1 MKTQQIK
8 IGNTRLNVKLAQTGR
23 EQAHGLMHTADLPKG
38 QGMLFSYPQEK
49 ILTFWMKNTTIPLSI
64 AFIDQDK
71 KIIQIE
77 DMEPLS
83 DKSVKSSDPVM
94 WALEVNKGWFSDNKI
109 KVGDKC
115 DIAFVR
121 DIKIRVLKLGAETPV
136 SKDVRIGND
145 KNSTATAD

>member
-8 IGNTRLNVKLAQTGR
+8 IGDTRLNVKLAQTGR
-23 EQAHGLMHTADLPKG
+23 EQTQGLMHTADLPKG

-49 ILTFWMKNTTIPLSI
+49 VLTFWMKNTTIPLSI
-64 AFIDQDK
+64 AFIGKNK
-71 KIIQIE
+71 KITQIE

-83 DKSVKSSDPVM
+83 DKSVKSNDPVM

-115 DIAFVR
+115 DTTFVR
-121 DIKIRVLKLGAETPV
+121 DIKIRVLKLGAEDPV
-136 SKDVRIGND
+136 AVDKQAKGDKDNTT
-145 KNSTATAD
+145 TAN